1 MIAVPVPATV
11 AEGNRDPLLLGN
23 LLNDLP
29 VLASLLAREVERGAW
44 LDAYLLAAGLNQIVD
59 DYLQPE
65 IYPLDQA
72 VEYLDAQS
80 WPCSWVTG
88 RALAAVATGARA
100 VRRRRP
106 SGERVTHWRRELAAI
121 VDALADAAAGVS
133 SPAGM
138 AYADMLE
145 SCRALV
151 RGVEELPPGLRRAVI
166 RPPACFSSFDQQP
179 ADLLRLV
186 HDFGERLP
194 RRRPLLVVGV
204 RTSGSYLAPLCGA
217 FLKADGWEQVHLLTV
232 RPECG
237 LTRSERRLVRSVM
250 NRDGFALITD
260 DPPVTG
266 ASLARIARQLE
277 KAGAP
282 GESIVLL
289 FQLFGAAPPRALDRY
304 RSVVLPAAEW
314 AINARFGPTAVK
326 RDLGALLGPQTAVLS
341 VQPLP
346 LPAPRR
352 DRAHRRALF
361 RVSLQQRPGASRL
374 EKDVLV
380 EGVGLRWFGTKGLA
394 AAHAVPGF
402 CPRLFGLSDG
412 VVYREWIAS
421 EQKVHVE
428 EADGAKLVAAAV
440 AAYASER
447 RHTLPVADDIS
458 LRLAGQRPAWDVVSA
473 IASRAFGRAWPLA
486 KVAVVDRVVK
496 RLLRVEQ
503 PSVVDGQTDLRYWF
517 FRDSAKRWLV
527 KVQPLGGP
535 SSNLGL
541 SCFDAAFDLAGATAR
556 ITEPRFAREVRQAY
570 AELGNPRV
578 DEERWLLYE
587 LAHLSARQR
596 THPEEDTELR
606 RACARSFQRYFAEV
620 YLHDVEANSSGP
632 LCALDLDGV
641 LETEH
646 LGTPALTPASART
659 LRALMLHGY
668 RPLLATGRSL
678 GELEERCR
686 AYGLPG
692 GVAEY
697 GAVTYV
703 AGDRSARES
712 LPGSAAAALARL
724 RRVISETDGV
734 HLDHDYRYGVR
745 AYALDG
751 CGARRGLPA
760 EMVGRCL
767 LRSEGKGIRPILG
780 EGQTDFMAAGVD
792 KGTGL
797 RALVGDLGPGS
808 LRSDG
813 RPLALAVGD
822 TVSDAPL
829 AALAAV
835 ACAPAHAPAALRAAG
850 YQRMTKP
857 YQAGL
862 AQAVGLLLGHP
873 PGTCPICRLPV
884 MTRERRLLLSLLA
897 AQENGVWSMA
907 VQGAKLVLGRG

>member
-1 MIAVPVPATV
+1 MIAALPVATC
-11 AEGNRDPLLLGN
+11 AQGDGDALLLGN
-23 LLNDLP
+23 LVNDLP
-29 VLASLLAREVERGAW
+29 ALASLLAREVERRAW
-44 LDAYLLAAGLNQIVD
+44 LDAYLLAAGLNQVVD

-80 WPCSWVTG
+80 WRFNWVTG
-88 RALAAVATGARA
+88 RALAALATAGRA

-106 SGERVTHWRRELAAI
+106 SSERVTHWQRELAAI
-121 VDALADAAAGVS
+121 VDPLADAVAGRS
-133 SPAGM
+133 SPAGK
-138 AYADMLE
+138 AHADLLE

-151 RGVEELPPGLRRAVI
+151 RGVEELPLGLRRTVI

-186 HDFGERLP
+186 RDFGERSP

-204 RTSGSYLAPLCGA
+204 RTSGNYLAPLCAA
-217 FLKADGWEQVHLLTV
+217 FLKADGWEQVQLLTV

-237 LTRSERRLVRSVM
+237 LTRSDRKLVRSVVS
-250 NRDGFALITD
+250 RDGLALITD

-289 FQLFGAAPPRALDRY
+289 FQLFGVAPPRALDRY
-304 RSVVLPAAEW
+304 RSVVLPSAEW
-314 AINARFGPTAVK
+314 AINARLGPTAVK
-326 RDLGALLGPQTAVLS
+326 RDLAALLGPQTAVLA
-341 VQPLP
+341 VEPLP

-361 RVSLQQRPGASRL
+361 RVALHERPGASRL
-374 EKDVLV
+374 EEHVLV
-380 EGVGLRWFGTKGLA
+380 EGVGLGWFGTKGLT

-402 CPRLFGLSDG
+402 RPRLFGVSDG
-412 VVYREWIAS
+412 VVYREWVAP
-421 EQKVHVE
+421 ERKVHVDD
-428 EADGAKLVAAAV
+428 ADGAKLVASAV

-486 KVAVVDRVVK
+486 KVAVVDGVVK

-503 PSVVDGQTDLRYWF
+503 PSVVDGHTDLRYWF
-517 FRDSAKRWLV
+517 FRDSAKRSLV
-527 KVQPLGGP
+527 KVQPLGGS

-556 ITEPRFAREVRQAY
+556 VTQPGFARDVRQAY
-570 AELGNPRV
+570 AELGNPCV

-587 LAHLSARQR
+587 LAHLWGRQR
-596 THPEEDTELR
+596 RHPEEETELR
-606 RACARSFQRYFAEV
+606 RACARALQRYFAEV
-620 YLHDVEANSSGP
+620 YLHDVEASFSGP
-632 LCALDLDGV
+632 LCALDVDGV

-646 LGTPALTPASART
+646 LGFPALTPASART

-678 GELEERCR
+678 GEVEERCR

-703 AGDRSARES
+703 AGGRRVREL
-712 LPGSAAAALARL
+712 LPGSAAVALARL
-724 RRVISETDGV
+724 RRAVSETEGV
-734 HLDHDYRYGVR
+734 HLDHEYRYGVR

-751 CGARRGLPA
+751 RGARRGLPA
-760 EMVGRCL
+760 EMVDTCL
-767 LRSEGKGIRPILG
+767 SRSGANGIRPILG
-780 EGQTDFMAAGVD
+780 EGQTDFMAEGVD
-792 KGTGL
+792 KGSGL

-808 LRSDG
+808 PSSDW

-829 AALAAV
+829 AALAAL

-850 YQRMTKP
+850 YQRMTKA

-862 AQAVGLLLGHP
+862 TQAVGLLLGHP
-873 PGTCPICRLPV
+873 PGTCPICRPPV
-884 MTRERRLLLSLLA
+884 MTRERSLLLSLLA
-897 AQENGVWSMA
+897 AQENGVRSMA
-907 VQGAKLVLGRG
+907 VQVVKLALGAR